1 MFIRDLD
8 GNEYFLQGVVKHDQE
23 INGDERI
30 DIDIEYT
37 DMNSEFLKKQDD
49 LKMWIILFEGK
60 EYRIISSKQSGFGD
74 RYQISVT
81 AVLYMLDWLN
91 TSRIYQRIDE
101 SLTVTEAFNIVFND
115 TPFTYSTVESAPSN
129 RFEGIGEGET
139 RLEIFKTFI
148 ERYGYE
154 IKIVGNVVY
163 LYNKLGNDANF
174 EYRYK
179 VNTQD
184 ISKEVDASEMWT
196 HAKGFGNYSDD
207 DENTD
212 VIDKAK
218 LKREYTSPLSDIIG
232 IREAPPIRDGRI
244 TQRSTMDAN
253 LQKIVD
259 ESMQISFTA
268 DIYDMSQQG
277 YDYQHAVLGDRVFLV
292 DERIGLDTE
301 IRVVKISRDISD
313 TGQIIN
319 LEITFGSSN
328 MADQYGSNLTT
339 AAKDIADLI
348 QGRKSLPFQALDII
362 SKSMVTKIQNTTS
375 EIIYDTNGQHFMDKK
390 NNNNI
395 MTMNSSGLLLSTD
408 GGKTAETAITAEGIV
423 ANTITSG
430 TLNANLISVRG
441 GDAKQFTEI
450 TSDKL
455 LQRGQ
460 YKRTW
465 LGKDYDY
472 DVSTTLSRGYL
483 RFGDV
488 IRDRAINISAFGIS
502 TYLDGNGEWANQP
515 GSSGSLLWWDDT
527 YSPSGANGITL
538 NSWGGV
544 VALVSENNRI
554 MLDSKQSVNLESK
567 DSNVYIR
574 PFKDRNPGV
583 NKFNFAL
590 ANKNNSTDVDGY
602 LMYGSDEGGYKYGS
616 GLRFSKNLNSKRIEV
631 VDGDYSTGGDTTIES
646 GFGEFNVVRRRKG
659 NSYIAL
665 QHHDI
670 LSAGNDDTGD
680 RLASIA
686 LYKRTYSSGANVVVT
701 EFGTLGRSTSAS
713 KYKLSIENQYTE
725 PSDQLEHSKNILNL
739 DVKSWFDKSQ
749 SEILAKECDT
759 GERVSDDGFKL
770 KRHVGLI
777 AEDVESVGLSE
788 YVDYNTEGGVESI
801 QYDRLWVHLLP
812 VIKEQQKII
821 ENQEERIAKLEK
833 QYK

>member
-1 MFIRDLD
+1 MFIRDLN
-8 GNEYFLQGVVKHDQE
+8 GEEYFLQGIVKHDQE

-60 EYRIISSKQSGFGD
+60 EYRVISSKQTGFGNK
-74 RYQISVT
+74 YQISVT
-81 AVLYMLDWLN
+81 AILYMLDWLN

-101 SLTVTEAFNIVFND
+101 SLTVTEAFNIVFDD

-154 IKIVGNVVY
+154 FLIVGNVVY
-163 LYNKLGNDANF
+163 LYNQIGNYANF

-196 HAKGFGNYSDD
+196 YARGYGNYSDD
-207 DENTD
+207 DSDTD
-212 VIDKAK
+212 VVEKAK
-218 LKREYTSPLSDIIG
+218 LKREYTSPLADIIG

-244 TQRSTMDAN
+244 TNQSTMDAN
-253 LQKIVD
+253 LKKIVD

-319 LEITFGSSN
+319 LEITFGTGN
-328 MADQYGSNLTT
+328 MADQYGSNLST

-408 GGKTAETAITAEGIV
+408 GGRTAKTAITAEGIV
-423 ANTITSG
+423 ADTITTG

-441 GDAKQFTEI
+441 GNNTEFTEI
-450 TSDKL
+450 TNNRIT
-455 LQRGQ
+455 QRGQ
-460 YKRTW
+460 YNRRW
-465 LGKDYDY
+465 LGQSYDY
-472 DVSTTLSRGYL
+472 DVTTTLSRGYI
-483 RFGDV
+483 RFGDEN
-488 IRDRAINISAFGIS
+488 RNRAINFSAFGLS
-502 TYLDGNGEWANQP
+502 TFLDGDGEWADAP
-515 GSSGSLLWWDDT
+515 GSSGSIYWWDGT
-527 YSPSGANGITL
+527 YSPSNANGITMSS
-538 NSWGGV
+538 NGGV
-544 VALVSENNRI
+544 VALYSDNNRI
-554 MLDSKQSVNLESK
+554 MLDAGASVNLESRK
-567 DSNVYIR
+567 GPVYVR
-574 PFKDRNPGV
+574 PYTDGFS
-583 NKFNFAL
+583 
-590 ANKNNSTDVDGY
+590 ANHTFDFTLSQSGATDGY
-602 LMYGSDEGGYKYGS
+602 LMYGVNGTSNGDVYNS
-616 GLRFSKNLNSKRIEV
+616 GLRFNKNSARVEV
-631 VDGDYSTGGDTTIES
+631 VDKSFSTGGDTTIEA
-646 GFGEFNVVRRRKG
+646 GIGAFNKVDRR
-659 NSYIAL
+659 S
-665 QHHDI
+665 
-670 LSAGNDDTGD
+670 GNDYLYIVGEGYLQVGND
-680 RLASIA
+680 ASRRVASNAI
-686 LYKRTYSSGANVVVT
+686 YNRTYSMGANMVIT
-701 EFGTLGRSTSAS
+701 EEGTLGRSTSAS
-713 KYKLSIENQYTE
+713 KYKLSIENQFKE
-725 PSDQLEHSKNILNL
+725 PSNQLEHSKGILDLN
-739 DVKSWFDKSQ
+739 VKSWFDKHE
-749 SEILAKECDT
+749 SETVAEEIKE
-759 GERVSDDGFKL
+759 GKRISDDGFKL
-770 KRHVGLI
+770 KRRVGLI
-777 AEDVESVGLSE
+777 AEDVENVGLTE

-801 QYDRLWVHLLP
+801 QYDRLWVHLIP
-812 VIKEQQKII
+812 IIKEQQKRLEEL
-821 ENQEERIAKLEK
+821 ENGTK
-833 QYK
+833 

>member
-1 MFIRDLD
+1 MFIRDLQ
-8 GNEYFLQGVVKHDQE
+8 GKEYFLQGVINHEQE
-23 INGDERI
+23 LNGDERI
-30 DIDIEYT
+30 DIEIEYT
-37 DMNSEFLKKQDD
+37 DINSEFLSKQDD

-60 EYRIISSKQSGFGD
+60 EYRIISSKQTGFGNK
-74 RYQISVT
+74 YQISVT

-101 SLTVTEAFNIVFND
+101 SLTVTEAFNIVFDD

-154 IKIVGNVVY
+154 FLIVGNVVY
-163 LYNKLGNDANF
+163 LYNQIGNDANF

-196 HAKGFGNYSDD
+196 HAKGYGNYSDD

-218 LKREYTSPLSDIIG
+218 LKREYTSPLEKVIG
-232 IREAPPIRDGRI
+232 MRREAPPIRDGRI
-244 TQRSTMDAN
+244 TNQSTMDAN
-253 LQKIVD
+253 LKKTVD

-319 LEITFGSSN
+319 LEITFGSGN
-328 MADQYGSNLTT
+328 MADQYGSNLST

-408 GGKTAETAITAEGIV
+408 GGRTAKTAITAEGIV
-423 ANTITSG
+423 ANTITTG
-430 TLNANLISVRG
+430 TLNANLVSIRG
-441 GDAKQFTEI
+441 GDNTDFIEMTNQYI
-450 TSDKL
+450 YVM
-455 LQRGQ
+455 GQ
-460 YKRTW
+460 YDRNW
-465 LGKDYDY
+465 RNINRRE
-472 DVSTTLSRGYL
+472 RGYVRIGEGMI
-483 RFGDV
+483 RFRNEDTQSSV
-488 IRDRAINISAFGIS
+488 YMSHFGIS
-502 TYLDGNGEWANQP
+502 TQIDASLA
-515 GSSGSLLWWDDT
+515 SGTLNFFDDK
-527 YSPSGANGITL
+527 YSDHAHGVTL
-538 NSWGGV
+538 NSVNGV
-544 VALVSENNRI
+544 AALTSDNNRVYVESS
-554 MLDSKQSVNLESK
+554 DSANINSLTAP
-567 DSNVYIR
+567 VYIR
-574 PFKDRNPGV
+574 PNVSTSDGLNEFS
-583 NKFNFAL
+583 FTL
-590 ANKNNSTDVDGY
+590 ANTGGVASTNGY
-602 LMYGSDEGGYKYGS
+602 LMYGSSTDYKYGA
-616 GLRFSKNLNSKRIEV
+616 GLRFTKSQYGKTVSV
-631 VDGDYSTGGDTTIES
+631 VDGDYATGGDTTLEAGIGSFNKVDRRS
-646 GFGEFNVVRRRKG
+646 GN
-659 NSYIAL
+659 NYLYIVGDGYL
-665 QHHDI
+665 HV
-670 LSAGNDDTGD
+670 GND
-680 RLASIA
+680 ASRRVASNAI
-686 LYKRTYSSGANVVVT
+686 YKRTYSMGANVVIT
-701 EFGTLGRSTSAS
+701 EEGTLGRSTSAS
-713 KYKLSIENQYTE
+713 KYKLSIENQY
-725 PSDQLEHSKNILNL
+725 PNSNDQLEHSKGILNL
-739 DVKSWFDKSQ
+739 DVKSWFDKEE
-749 SEILAKECDT
+749 SEITAKECEN
-759 GERVSDDGFKL
+759 GSRISDDEFKL

-788 YVDYNTEGGVESI
+788 YVDYNTEGEVESI
-801 QYDRLWVHLLP
+801 QYDRLWVHLIP
-812 VIKEQQKII
+812 IIKEQQKRLEEL
-821 ENQEERIAKLEK
+821 ENGTNG
-833 QYK
+833 

>member
-1 MFIRDLD
+1 MFIRDLN
-8 GNEYFLQGVVKHDQE
+8 GKEYFLQGVIKHEQE
-23 INGDERI
+23 LNGDERI

-60 EYRIISSKQSGFGD
+60 EYRIISSKQTGFGD
-74 RYQISVT
+74 KYQISVT
-81 AVLYMLDWLN
+81 AILYMLDWLN
-91 TSRIYQRIDE
+91 TSRIYKRIDE
-101 SLTVTEAFNIVFND
+101 SLTVTEAFNIVFDD
-115 TPFTYSTVESAPSN
+115 TPFTYSTVEAAPSS

-154 IKIVGNVVY
+154 FLIVGNTVY
-163 LYNKLGNDANF
+163 LHNQIGNDANF

-179 VNTQD
+179 VNAQD

-196 HAKGFGNYSDD
+196 HAKGYGNYSDD

-218 LKREYTSPLSDIIG
+218 LKREYTSPLEKVIG
-232 IREAPPIRDGRI
+232 MRREAPPIRDGRI
-244 TQRSTMDAN
+244 TNQSTMDAN
-253 LQKIVD
+253 LKKTVD

-319 LEITFGSSN
+319 LEITFGTGN
-328 MADQYGSNLTT
+328 MADQYGSNLST

-408 GGKTAETAITAEGIV
+408 GGRTAKTAITAEGIV
-423 ANTITSG
+423 ANTITTG
-430 TLNANLISVRG
+430 TLNANLVSIRG
-441 GDAKQFTEI
+441 GDNTDFIEMTNQYI
-450 TSDKL
+450 YVM
-455 LQRGQ
+455 GQ
-460 YKRTW
+460 YNRSWRNINRKE
-465 LGKDYDY
+465 
-472 DVSTTLSRGYL
+472 RGYVRIGEGMI
-483 RFGDV
+483 RFRNEDTQSSV
-488 IRDRAINISAFGIS
+488 YMSHFGIS
-502 TYLDGNGEWANQP
+502 TQIDASLA
-515 GSSGSLLWWDDT
+515 SGTLNFFDDK
-527 YSPSGANGITL
+527 YSNYAQGVTL
-538 NSWGGV
+538 NSVNGV
-544 VALVSENNRI
+544 AALTSDNNRVYVESS
-554 MLDSKQSVNLESK
+554 DSANINSLTAP
-567 DSNVYIR
+567 VYIR
-574 PFKDRNPGV
+574 PNVTTSDGLNEFS
-583 NKFNFAL
+583 FTL
-590 ANKNNSTDVDGY
+590 ANTGGVASTNGY
-602 LMYGSDEGGYKYGS
+602 LMYGSSTDYKYGA
-616 GLRFSKNLNSKRIEV
+616 GLRFTKSQYGKTVSV
-631 VDGDYSTGGDTTIES
+631 VDGDYATGGDTTLEAGIGSFNKVDRRS
-646 GFGEFNVVRRRKG
+646 GN
-659 NSYIAL
+659 NYLYIVGDGYL
-665 QHHDI
+665 HV
-670 LSAGNDDTGD
+670 GND
-680 RLASIA
+680 ASRRVASNAI
-686 LYKRTYSSGANVVVT
+686 YKRTYSMGANVVIT
-701 EFGTLGRSTSAS
+701 EEGTLGRSTSAS

-739 DVKSWFDKSQ
+739 DVKSWFDKEE
-749 SEILAKECDT
+749 SEILSKECEE
-759 GERVSDDGFKL
+759 GCRISDDNFKL

-788 YVDYNTEGGVESI
+788 YVDYNVDGGVESI
-801 QYDRLWVHLLP
+801 QYDRLWVHLIP
-812 VIKEQQKII
+812 IIKEQQKRLEEL
-821 ENQEERIAKLEK
+821 ENGTTS
-833 QYK
+833 